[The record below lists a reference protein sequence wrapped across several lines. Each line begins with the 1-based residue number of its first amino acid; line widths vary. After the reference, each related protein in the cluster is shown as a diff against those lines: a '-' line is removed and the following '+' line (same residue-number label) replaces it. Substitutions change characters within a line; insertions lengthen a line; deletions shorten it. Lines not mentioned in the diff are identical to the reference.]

1 MVRRAGIIRVG
12 PHAASPGRL
21 AILLFNLFI
30 VVSVPLFP
38 HLFTGAMAWSGTDA
52 QGGAPLVYVAP
63 VDDIIHPISAEFI
76 LETIDTA
83 DAHNAALLIIPLET
97 PGGLVDST
105 RSIITRMV
113 AARTP
118 IVVFVG
124 AAAGRAASAGFLIT
138 LAADVAVMAP
148 AAHIGAAHPVSGTGE
163 KVDETM
169 AKKAASDVAAYARS
183 LAQARRRNVTLA
195 DQAVLESRAF
205 TADEALKA
213 DPPLIDFTAIDIND
227 ILRQLDGRTIT
238 RFDGRSV
245 TLHTA
250 GARTETLEM
259 TRRQRFLSAIAHPQI
274 AYILFTIGLLGLTV
288 ELWNPGSILPGV
300 AGGLCLLLA
309 FLAFQVL
316 PINTAGLLLVL
327 FGVVLLVLEL
337 KVPSFGVLGVGG
349 ATSLI
354 LGSVVM
360 MNRTSEMRV
369 DLQLIVPDD
378 AGVRGNLPVSR
389 PPRARGAAPAGRH
402 RRRRDDCRNRPG
414 ADRHSQ
420 RRHRLRRGARRSL
433 DRARHAAGRRRR
445 ARPHRRTRWPD
456 ADRRADRGVD
466 QRVDRRRLRSVDFP
480 RRARLMM
487 FASPLL
493 IVLLILALYLI
504 MSIKILNEYE
514 RGVIFRLGKLMPD
527 GDKVLA

>member
-1 MVRRAGIIRVG
+1 MVRQPVVIRVG
-12 PHAASPGRL
+12 PRAASVGRL
-21 AILLFNLFI
+21 ATLLFACALAWMTSAARTAA
-30 VVSVPLFP
+30 VRHGVP
-38 HLFTGAMAWSGTDA
+38 DA
-52 QGGAPLVYVAP
+52 APLVLVAP

-76 LETIDTA
+76 LDTIDTA
-83 DAHNAALLIIPLET
+83 DARGAAALIIPLET
-97 PGGLVDST
+97 PGGLVEST
-105 RSIITRMV
+105 RTIITRLV

-148 AAHIGAAHPVSGTGE
+148 GAHIGAAHPVSGSGE
-163 KVDETM
+163 KIDETM

-195 DQAVLESRAF
+195 DEAVLQSRAF
-205 TADEALKA
+205 TADEALHA
-213 DPPLIDFTAIDIND
+213 EPPLIDFTAIDIND
-227 ILRQLDGRTIT
+227 ILRQLDGRTIS
-238 RFDGRSV
+238 RFDGRQV

-327 FGVVLLVLEL
+327 FGILLLVLEL
-337 KVPSFGVLGVGG
+337 KIPSFGVLGIGG

-360 MNRTSEMRV
+360 MNRTADVRV
-369 DLQLIVPDD
+369 DLQLIVPAMIAFAGIFLFLGRLALDAQRRPAVTGAAAMIAETGRAQTAIPADGTGYVAAHGEIWIARATRPVD
-378 AGVRGNLPVSR
+378 AGAAVRIVALEGLTLTVEPIEAGSSPS
-389 PPRARGAAPAGRH
+389 PPSSGG
-402 RRRRDDCRNRPG
+402 
-414 ADRHSQ
+414 
-420 RRHRLRRGARRSL
+420 SL
-433 DRARHAAGRRRR
+433 
-445 ARPHRRTRWPD
+445 
-456 ADRRADRGVD
+456 
-466 QRVDRRRLRSVDFP
+466 S
-480 RRARLMM
+480 
-487 FASPLL
+487 
-493 IVLLILALYLI
+493 
-504 MSIKILNEYE
+504 
-514 RGVIFRLGKLMPD
+514 
-527 GDKVLA
+527 